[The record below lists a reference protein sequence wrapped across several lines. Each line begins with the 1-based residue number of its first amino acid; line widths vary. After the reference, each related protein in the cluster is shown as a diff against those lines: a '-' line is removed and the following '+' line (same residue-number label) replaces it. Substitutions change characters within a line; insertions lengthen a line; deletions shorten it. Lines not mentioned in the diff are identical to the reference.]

1 MRKIDY
7 LEMGAT
13 LYVPATHKHLFNVV
27 IDNIYPHLKSVVI
40 CLEDSIAEDE
50 VQDAMI
56 RVEELLKIYQRK
68 ELLVFLR
75 PRNIENLKKILELK
89 HIKRVDGFVLPKITV
104 NNLPTYLHLLIN
116 KDFHLMPTLETID
129 VFNFNNLTIIRNMLD
144 PFKDEIICIRVGG
157 EDILNILHI
166 RRTTTKTI
174 YEYMPFNLIYST
186 IINIFKPCKY
196 QVSAPVF
203 NSFKES
209 DILIKELAED
219 TALGIFNKTII
230 NPSQIDIIHNAYK
243 VLNNDYIIAK
253 ELLNTTQAI
262 ISYNG
267 SMYEKST
274 HLNWAKNIIRR
285 ENIYGQI

>member
-1 MRKIDY
+1 MRNINY

-13 LYVPATHKHLFNVV
+13 LYVPATHKHLFDVI
-27 IDNIYPHLKSVVI
+27 IDNIYPNLKSVVI
-40 CLEDSIAEDE
+40 CLEDSITEYE
-50 VQDAMI
+50 VQNSMM
-56 RVEELLKIYQRK
+56 RLKELLKIYHRR
-68 ELLVFLR
+68 ELFVFIR
-75 PRNIENLKKILELK
+75 PRNIENLKRILEIK

-104 NNLPTYLHLLIN
+104 DNLPTYLHTLID
-116 KDFHLMPTLETID
+116 KDFHFMPTLETID

-144 PFKDEIICIRVGG
+144 PFKDKIICIRVGG
-157 EDILNILHI
+157 EDILSILHI
-166 RRTTTKTI
+166 RRTTEKTI

-186 IINIFKPCKY
+186 IINTFKPCKY
-196 QVSAPVF
+196 QISAPVF

-209 DILIKELAED
+209 NILIKELAED

-230 NPSQIDIIHNAYK
+230 NPSQIDIIHNAYR
-243 VLNNDYIIAK
+243 VSHDDYTIAK
-253 ELLNTTQAI
+253 ELSQTIQAI

-274 HLNWAKNIIRR
+274 HINWARNIIKR

>member
-1 MRKIDY
+1 MRKINY

-13 LYVPATHKHLFNVV
+13 LYVPATHKHLFDVV
-27 IDNIYPHLKSVVI
+27 INNIYPNLKSVVI

-50 VQDAMI
+50 VQDVMI
-56 RVEELLKIYQRK
+56 RVKELLKIYHRRK
-68 ELLVFLR
+68 LFVFLR

-89 HIKRVDGFVLPKITV
+89 HIKKVDGFVLPKITV
-104 NNLPTYLHLLIN
+104 DNLPTYLHLLIN
-116 KDFHLMPTLETID
+116 KDFHFMPTLETID

-186 IINIFKPCKY
+186 IINTFKPCKY
-196 QVSAPVF
+196 HVSAPVF

-209 DILIKELAED
+209 DILIKELTED

-243 VLNNDYIIAK
+243 VLNDDYIIAK
-253 ELLNTTQAI
+253 ELLHTTQAI

-274 HLNWAKNIIRR
+274 HLNWAKNIIKR